1 VAGENW
7 SRKRNLGK
15 KVFGFATESMFTK
28 PTEMQMLPPS
38 AVECSHAAAR
48 IPWFLIS
55 TKSFFSKANFASF

>member
-1 VAGENW
+1 
-7 SRKRNLGK
+7 
-15 KVFGFATESMFTK
+15 
-28 PTEMQMLPPS
+28 MQMLPPS